1 MCIYSLRGK
10 GGIDSKKSK
19 IDHPTSNPETGVIFK
34 SRKSR
39 QFTGTLALSSYKV
52 LLFRRR
58 LPNTVCHDN
67 QQSNLSLLRSDGAYS
82 NLQPHKYGA
91 EINR

>member
-1 MCIYSLRGK
+1 VSSSSRE
-10 GGIDSKKSK
+10 
-19 IDHPTSNPETGVIFK
+19 NPGNLLAHWHLLKLIKFK
-34 SRKSR
+34 
-39 QFTGTLALSSYKV
+39 LS
-52 LLFRRR
+52 FRRR